1 MFTVSRTSPKFLKRL
16 RDALIT
22 DLKQAGIENAKIKT
36 EPVRTTKLHRVMV
49 VSEQFKHLRP
59 TERQDLIWRIAGQ
72 ALTPEEQL
80 RISMIVTVTP
90 EELGAA

>member
-16 RDALIT
+16 RDALVN
-22 DLKQAGIENAKIKT
+22 DLRQAGIEDAKIKT

-49 VSEQFKHLRP
+49 VAEQFKHLRP
-59 TERQDLIWRIAGQ
+59 SERQDLIWRIASQ
-72 ALTPEEQL
+72 VLTPEEQL

-90 EELGAA
+90 DELVAA